1 VNKVNRNDEYFELLE
16 KLDGVTVP
24 EKCVS
29 RAVRRR
35 KINSFIMKPLASLAV
50 IFLAFV
56 LLVNVSPT
64 VAKALEEIP
73 VIGGVTRAVRFTT
86 RSVRDAVANDYQQPL
101 DMYSTDGDCTVGLR
115 YLIADEKNISFTFE
129 LTGDYPKTFIP
140 RCTYGTEDELVEL
153 LCDGNDDNTIMTAAT
168 TYVDQ
173 DIKYPDSGT
182 LTIKLYEIIIPEN
195 AELVFTEDGGIV
207 PTEHVD
213 QPTEPFAEFSF
224 DVTVDTSKI
233 GSMKHYDVDSVLVV
247 KGQRIHITGVDMY
260 PTYTAVTVEADDA
273 NTSRIESLDFE
284 LRDDGMNE
292 YRHIYTSRD
301 AAEPFL
307 KKHAFYTE
315 SMYFSETEKIVFRLK
330 FCSLTDKAA
339 EKTEIDL
346 TTGQL
351 TVPTDV
357 IRVVKAE
364 KEGERVYV
372 EFEVPTESQFGEAE
386 LRKVGTLTQSEENS
400 SGSDPNKNWS
410 TYVFQSDN
418 YKSDKLKL
426 DFRMT
431 GWYDYERGRNDCSCT
446 LVLHE
451 N

>member
-1 VNKVNRNDEYFELLE
+1 MNRNNEYFELLE
-16 KLDGVTVP
+16 KLDGVPVP

-35 KINSFIMKPLASLAV
+35 KINSFITKPLASVAV
-50 IFLAFV
+50 FFLAFV
-56 LLVNVSPT
+56 LLVNLSPT
-64 VAKALEEIP
+64 VAKALENIP
-73 VIGGVTRAVRFTT
+73 VIGKITRAVTLTT
-86 RSVRDAVANDYQQPL
+86 RSVRNAVANDYQQPL
-101 DMYSTDGDCTVGLR
+101 DMYSTDGDFSARLN

-129 LTGDYPKTFIP
+129 LTGDLPEKIMP
-140 RCTYGTEDELVEL
+140 RCTYGSDDEFVTLYCE
-153 LCDGNDDNTIMTAAT
+153 GNDDNTIMTAAT

-173 DIKYPDSGT
+173 NVKYPDSGT

-195 AELVFTEDGGIV
+195 AELIFTEDGGIV

-224 DVTVDTSKI
+224 DITVDTSKI

-247 KGQRIHITGVDMY
+247 NGQRIHITGVDMY
-260 PTYTAVTVEADDA
+260 PTFTAVTVEADDA

-284 LRDDGMNE
+284 LRDDGMKE

-307 KKHAFYTE
+307 KKHAFYAE

-330 FCSLTDKAA
+330 FCSFTDKAA

-400 SGSDPNKNWS
+400 SGSDPNKNRS

-426 DFRMT
+426 GFRMT
-431 GWYDYERGRNDCSCT
+431 GWYDCERGGNDCSCSCT
-446 LVLHE
+446 LVLH
-451 N
+451 